1 MPWGDTSEETACP
14 RQFFC
19 LRYLSMSLFP
29 HALGQGSQPFRRPHW
44 KLNSITGILWVF
56 GPAITGVHLIPC
68 GPCPCIKSSQ
78 TISSGPALGGYLIIL
93 INVFHKNYLEEKWCH
108 FTGVM
113 YRASDILILEFGE
126 NRIGSGDG
134 DSRARLNLER
144 EEQIDNW
151 SAENAP
157 LIIRRNGPQGT

>member
-1 MPWGDTSEETACP
+1 
-14 RQFFC
+14 
-19 LRYLSMSLFP
+19 
-29 HALGQGSQPFRRPHW
+29 
-44 KLNSITGILWVF
+44 
-56 GPAITGVHLIPC
+56 
-68 GPCPCIKSSQ
+68 
-78 TISSGPALGGYLIIL
+78 
-93 INVFHKNYLEEKWCH
+93 
-108 FTGVM
+108 M

-134 DSRARLNLER
+134 DSRTRLNLER